1 MSSSRM
7 NSGRWEDETQMSS
20 DLVNGGGGDPRL
32 LSLSLYTHT
41 HTHTQTHTHNYTK
54 ILEGDDFQGM
64 KNAKILITV
73 RNAFQ

>member
-1 MSSSRM
+1 MSSSRVK
-7 NSGRWEDETQMSS
+7 SGRWEDETQKSS
-20 DLVNGGGGDPRL
+20 DPVNGGQEDPRL

-41 HTHTQTHTHNYTK
+41 HTHTHNYTK

>member
-1 MSSSRM
+1 MSSSRK

-20 DLVNGGGGDPRL
+20 DPVNGGGGDPRL

-41 HTHTQTHTHNYTK
+41 HPHTHTHTHNYTK

>member
-20 DLVNGGGGDPRL
+20 DPVNGGGGDPRL

-41 HTHTQTHTHNYTK
+41 HPHTHTHTHNYTK